1 MFVPAASL
9 TIPFFAGWV
18 VRSLGKN
25 TDCKGWEEDC
35 LQGDNPGILDRLKI
49 VGDRLVIML
58 KIGESARSFFI
69 SPSALVFISGEPVRF
84 KMLFG
89 LLQLLW

>member
-1 MFVPAASL
+1 M
-9 TIPFFAGWV
+9 
-18 VRSLGKN
+18 
-25 TDCKGWEEDC
+25 E
-35 LQGDNPGILDRLKI
+35 I
-49 VGDRLVIML
+49 VGDRLVIMR